1 MKKDIAVSEAI
12 RLLLGLSVELNT
24 EQIQVGETY
33 GRVLAEDVAAA
44 LPYPPF
50 DRSPFDGYAFRAAD
64 VAGASKATPV
74 TLTINQEI
82 PAGHMPKGDVPSGF
96 AAKILTGAP
105 IPPGADAVVK
115 FEDTDFTAETV
126 TISESTHAGSNI
138 VRAGEDIP
146 VGTELA
152 PKGTV
157 ILPALMGLL
166 ASQGLRTVL
175 VYRKPVVAVLNT
187 GTELAELGA
196 PLQPGMIYNSSMY
209 TQQGFLESMGADF
222 HDVGVVTDD
231 EDEIAARITAA
242 LKTADMVITTGGA
255 SVGDYDCALRA
266 AERAGGEILF
276 WKVRMKPGGSLLA
289 YQLDGKLVLSLSGNP
304 GAAALG
310 LLRLGL
316 PYIRKLCGR
325 SDVLHETCRVR
336 LNTSTKKE
344 TPRLR
349 VLRGYLELRDGEAW
363 FVENAGQGG
372 GDISS
377 LQRCDL
383 LAEIPEG
390 SPPLPKG
397 ALVTAYR
404 I

>member
-1 MKKDIAVSEAI
+1 MKKDIEVSEAVK
-12 RLLLGLSVELNT
+12 LLLSFSSELNT
-24 EQIQVGETY
+24 EQISVGGAL
-33 GRVLAEDVAAA
+33 GRVLAEDA
-44 LPYPPF
+44 LAVIPYPPF

-64 VAGASKATPV
+64 VADATRETPV
-74 TLTINQEI
+74 TLEINQEI
-82 PAGHMPKGDVPSGF
+82 PAGHVPSCDVPAGF

-105 IPPGADAVVK
+105 IPQGADAVVK

-126 TISESTHAGSNI
+126 TICESVHAGSNI

-146 VGTELA
+146 AGTELA

-175 VYRKPVVAVLNT
+175 VYRKPVIAVLNT
-187 GTELAELGA
+187 GTELAELGV
-196 PLQPGMIYNSSMY
+196 PLPPGMIYNSSMY
-209 TQQGFLESMGADF
+209 TLQGFLEAMGAAF
-222 HDVGVVTDD
+222 HDAGVVTDD
-231 EDEIAARITAA
+231 EDEIAVRITAA
-242 LKTADMVITTGGA
+242 LKDADMVITTGGA

-276 WKVRMKPGGSLLA
+276 WKVRMRPGGSLLA
-289 YQLDGKLVLSLSGNP
+289 YRLGSKLVLSLSGNP

-316 PYIRKLCGR
+316 PYIRELCGR
-325 SDVLHETCRVR
+325 SDVLHETCLVR
-336 LNTSTKKE
+336 LSKPMKKE
-344 TPRLR
+344 TTRLR

-363 FVENAGQGG
+363 FVENEGQGG

-377 LQRCDL
+377 LLRCDL
-383 LAEIPEG
+383 LAEIPGG
-390 SPPLPKG
+390 SPPLPEG

>member
-1 MKKDIAVSEAI
+1 MKKDIEVSEAI

-64 VAGASKATPV
+64 VAVASKDAPV

-82 PAGHMPKGDVPSGF
+82 PAGHTPKGDVPSGF

-126 TISESTHAGSNI
+126 TIYEPAYAGSNI

-166 ASQGLRTVL
+166 ASQGLRTVP

-187 GTELAELGA
+187 GTELAELGV
-196 PLQPGMIYNSSMY
+196 PLPPGMIYNSSMY
-209 TQQGFLESMGADF
+209 TQQGFLESLGADF
-222 HDVGVVTDD
+222 HDAGVVTDD
-231 EDEIAARITAA
+231 EDEIAARISAVLRA
-242 LKTADMVITTGGA
+242 ADMVITTGGA

-289 YQLDGKLVLSLSGNP
+289 YRLDGKLVLSLSGNP

-325 SDVLHETCRVR
+325 TDVLHETCRVH
-336 LNTSTKKE
+336 LHTAMKKE

-363 FVENAGQGG
+363 FVENEGQGG

-377 LQRCDL
+377 LLRCDL
-383 LAEIPEG
+383 LAEIPGG
-390 SPPLPKG
+390 SPPLPEG

>member
-1 MKKDIAVSEAI
+1 
-12 RLLLGLSVELNT
+12 
-24 EQIQVGETY
+24 
-33 GRVLAEDVAAA
+33 
-44 LPYPPF
+44 
-50 DRSPFDGYAFRAAD
+50 
-64 VAGASKATPV
+64 
-74 TLTINQEI
+74 
-82 PAGHMPKGDVPSGF
+82 
-96 AAKILTGAP
+96 
-105 IPPGADAVVK
+105 VVK

-126 TISESTHAGSNI
+126 TIGAPAYSGSNI

-146 VGTELA
+146 IGTELA

-175 VYRKPVVAVLNT
+175 VYRRPVIAVLNT

-196 PLQPGMIYNSSMY
+196 PLLPGMIYNSSMY
-209 TQQGFLESMGADF
+209 TQQGYIEAMGADF
-222 HDVGVVTDD
+222 HDAGVVTDD
-231 EDEIAARITAA
+231 EDEIAARISAA

-276 WKVRMKPGGSLLA
+276 WKVRMRPGGSLLA
-289 YQLDGKLVLSLSGNP
+289 YRLDGKLVLSLSGNP

-325 SDVLHETCRVR
+325 SDVLHETCLVH
-336 LNTSTKKE
+336 LQNATKKE